1 MLSNSLKLQIL
12 PLFFLSNFGSKIGK
26 QQSTAQNPQQ
36 QPEVQVTQVA
46 ETSPKKNNPAWT
58 VSSRTNPMQPIPWR
72 NTGCCSGKVYGFPK
86 KWLVIYSWRCRPM
99 QVMHLCEKS
108 TSWQKINLKNSR
120 GTEFSMP
127 LNDYHLLLKCQSG
140 LRILI
145 PTKLVLT
152 VHKVG
157 NFGRF
162 QVICPDRFWFGSK
175 KKNPCQPIPHFQPR
189 LNRKNGFQLPNCE
202 ALKITTSRVFWMFG
216 TVNPLNP
223 QPYQW
228 VQKTRPAWQHP
239 ARIQASLSLSGSR
252 ACNLQI
258 SHLRCRWSLEF
269 CKDVTKIQ
277 RLFLNF
283 LSLSAQNIWRKRKTQ
298 KTKRELYM

>member
-175 KKNPCQPIPHFQPR
+175 KK
-189 LNRKNGFQLPNCE
+189 
-202 ALKITTSRVFWMFG
+202 
-216 TVNPLNP
+216 
-223 QPYQW
+223 
-228 VQKTRPAWQHP
+228 
-239 ARIQASLSLSGSR
+239 SLST
-252 ACNLQI
+252 
-258 SHLRCRWSLEF
+258 HP
-269 CKDVTKIQ
+269 T
-277 RLFLNF
+277 
-283 LSLSAQNIWRKRKTQ
+283 LSATSQQ
-298 KTKRELYM
+298 KEWFPTLQLWST